1 MKTLCLLGILFAVS
15 SLTFYTSFHHM
26 DAGIAST
33 LLFVYPIMVA
43 VIMSLFFKER
53 ISPVT
58 MFSIILALSGIAL
71 LYRGGTGAGLN
82 GLGVSLVMIASLTYA
97 LYIVVINQSSIKL
110 SSIKLTFYVLLFCM
124 VAIVFHSFFD
134 GSNYLQPLTTP
145 RMWLFAIMLAL
156 VPTVIS
162 LVTMTMAVHAI
173 GSTPTAIMG
182 ALEPLTAVI
191 IGVTVFGEIFL
202 LVLITYFYYFFE
214 DRRMLIGG
222 KNIALIFTVLDL
234 SLIVSF
240 LFGKYVHIY
249 ARPVALAALLVFVL
263 VGRRDAIFMN
273 MICAILMFV
282 VDNFSDGTAA
292 ANNVYSSFII
302 AFSAGMIAIFFDILI
317 CSHSNPLFFNSLTQ
331 VTHNTH
337 ILSEVLLDRNI
348 VFISNF
354 ILMSSK
360 LHFQYEK
367 YVETYHTPRIFP
379 PYNRLFAVRA
389 HHVPVFP
396 GCRKCRRCVSA

>member
-1 MKTLCLLGILFAVS
+1 MNLKVKGTILGIVSAVSYGTNPLGALFLYQEGLNSNSVLFYRFSLAAVVLACILFIQKQSFKLSRKEVKTLCLLGILFAVS

-162 LVTMTMAVHAI
+162 LVTMTI

-191 IGVTVFGEIFL
+191 IGVTVFGEIFTL
-202 LVLITYFYYFFE
+202 RLGIGIFMILVAVILIVAAKSFSP
-214 DRRMLIGG
+214 R
-222 KNIALIFTVLDL
+222 K
-234 SLIVSF
+234 IVSF
-240 LFGKYVHIY
+240 IGHVVH
-249 ARPVALAALLVFVL
+249 
-263 VGRRDAIFMN
+263 
-273 MICAILMFV
+273 
-282 VDNFSDGTAA
+282 T
-292 ANNVYSSFII
+292 
-302 AFSAGMIAIFFDILI
+302 
-317 CSHSNPLFFNSLTQ
+317 
-331 VTHNTH
+331 
-337 ILSEVLLDRNI
+337 
-348 VFISNF
+348 
-354 ILMSSK
+354 
-360 LHFQYEK
+360 
-367 YVETYHTPRIFP
+367 
-379 PYNRLFAVRA
+379 
-389 HHVPVFP
+389 VPVR
-396 GCRKCRRCVSA
+396 RK

>member
-1 MKTLCLLGILFAVS
+1 MNLKVKGTILGIVSAVSYGTNPLGALFLYQEGLNSNSVLFYRFSLAAAVLACILFIQKQSFKLSRKEVKTLCLLGILFAVS

-156 VPTVIS
+156 V
-162 LVTMTMAVHAI
+162 TMTMAVHAI

-191 IGVTVFGEIFL
+191 IGVTVFGEIFTL
-202 LVLITYFYYFFE
+202 RLGIGIFMILVAVILIVAAKSFSP
-214 DRRMLIGG
+214 R
-222 KNIALIFTVLDL
+222 K
-234 SLIVSF
+234 IVSF
-240 LFGKYVHIY
+240 IGHVVH
-249 ARPVALAALLVFVL
+249 
-263 VGRRDAIFMN
+263 
-273 MICAILMFV
+273 
-282 VDNFSDGTAA
+282 T
-292 ANNVYSSFII
+292 
-302 AFSAGMIAIFFDILI
+302 
-317 CSHSNPLFFNSLTQ
+317 
-331 VTHNTH
+331 
-337 ILSEVLLDRNI
+337 
-348 VFISNF
+348 
-354 ILMSSK
+354 
-360 LHFQYEK
+360 
-367 YVETYHTPRIFP
+367 
-379 PYNRLFAVRA
+379 
-389 HHVPVFP
+389 VPVR
-396 GCRKCRRCVSA
+396 RK

>member
-1 MKTLCLLGILFAVS
+1 MNLKVKGTILGIVSAVSYGTNPLGALFLYQEGLNSNSVLFYRFSLAAVVLACILFIQKQSFKLSRKEVKTLCLLGILFAVS

-53 ISPVT
+53 ISPLT

-191 IGVTVFGEIFL
+191 IGVTVFGEIFTL
-202 LVLITYFYYFFE
+202 RLGIGIFMILVAVILIVAAKSFSP
-214 DRRMLIGG
+214 R
-222 KNIALIFTVLDL
+222 K
-234 SLIVSF
+234 IVSF
-240 LFGKYVHIY
+240 IGHVVH
-249 ARPVALAALLVFVL
+249 
-263 VGRRDAIFMN
+263 
-273 MICAILMFV
+273 
-282 VDNFSDGTAA
+282 T
-292 ANNVYSSFII
+292 
-302 AFSAGMIAIFFDILI
+302 
-317 CSHSNPLFFNSLTQ
+317 
-331 VTHNTH
+331 
-337 ILSEVLLDRNI
+337 
-348 VFISNF
+348 
-354 ILMSSK
+354 
-360 LHFQYEK
+360 
-367 YVETYHTPRIFP
+367 
-379 PYNRLFAVRA
+379 
-389 HHVPVFP
+389 VPVR
-396 GCRKCRRCVSA
+396 RK

>member
-1 MKTLCLLGILFAVS
+1 MNLKVKGTILGIVSAVSYGTNPLGALFLYQEGLNSNWVLFYRFSLAAVVLACILFIQKQSFKLSRKEVKTLCLLGILFAVS

-110 SSIKLTFYVLLFCM
+110 TFYVLLFCM

-191 IGVTVFGEIFL
+191 IGVTVFGEIFTL
-202 LVLITYFYYFFE
+202 RLGIGIFMILVAVILIVAAKSFSP
-214 DRRMLIGG
+214 R
-222 KNIALIFTVLDL
+222 K
-234 SLIVSF
+234 IVSF
-240 LFGKYVHIY
+240 IGHVVH
-249 ARPVALAALLVFVL
+249 
-263 VGRRDAIFMN
+263 
-273 MICAILMFV
+273 
-282 VDNFSDGTAA
+282 T
-292 ANNVYSSFII
+292 
-302 AFSAGMIAIFFDILI
+302 
-317 CSHSNPLFFNSLTQ
+317 
-331 VTHNTH
+331 
-337 ILSEVLLDRNI
+337 
-348 VFISNF
+348 
-354 ILMSSK
+354 
-360 LHFQYEK
+360 
-367 YVETYHTPRIFP
+367 
-379 PYNRLFAVRA
+379 
-389 HHVPVFP
+389 VPVR
-396 GCRKCRRCVSA
+396 RK

>member
-1 MKTLCLLGILFAVS
+1 
-15 SLTFYTSFHHM
+15 M

-173 GSTPTAIMG
+173 GSTPIMG

-191 IGVTVFGEIFL
+191 IGVTVFGEIFTL
-202 LVLITYFYYFFE
+202 RLGIGIFMILVAVILIVAAKSFSP
-214 DRRMLIGG
+214 R
-222 KNIALIFTVLDL
+222 K
-234 SLIVSF
+234 IVSF
-240 LFGKYVHIY
+240 IGHVVH
-249 ARPVALAALLVFVL
+249 
-263 VGRRDAIFMN
+263 
-273 MICAILMFV
+273 
-282 VDNFSDGTAA
+282 T
-292 ANNVYSSFII
+292 
-302 AFSAGMIAIFFDILI
+302 
-317 CSHSNPLFFNSLTQ
+317 
-331 VTHNTH
+331 
-337 ILSEVLLDRNI
+337 
-348 VFISNF
+348 
-354 ILMSSK
+354 
-360 LHFQYEK
+360 
-367 YVETYHTPRIFP
+367 
-379 PYNRLFAVRA
+379 
-389 HHVPVFP
+389 VPVR
-396 GCRKCRRCVSA
+396 RK

>member
-1 MKTLCLLGILFAVS
+1 
-15 SLTFYTSFHHM
+15 M

-97 LYIVVINQSSIKL
+97 LYIVVINRSSIKL

-162 LVTMTMAVHAI
+162 LVTMTMAIHAI

-191 IGVTVFGEIFL
+191 IGVTFTLRLGIGIFMI
-202 LVLITYFYYFFE
+202 LVAVILIVAAKSFSP
-214 DRRMLIGG
+214 R
-222 KNIALIFTVLDL
+222 K
-234 SLIVSF
+234 IVSF
-240 LFGKYVHIY
+240 IGHVVH
-249 ARPVALAALLVFVL
+249 
-263 VGRRDAIFMN
+263 
-273 MICAILMFV
+273 
-282 VDNFSDGTAA
+282 T
-292 ANNVYSSFII
+292 
-302 AFSAGMIAIFFDILI
+302 
-317 CSHSNPLFFNSLTQ
+317 
-331 VTHNTH
+331 
-337 ILSEVLLDRNI
+337 
-348 VFISNF
+348 
-354 ILMSSK
+354 
-360 LHFQYEK
+360 
-367 YVETYHTPRIFP
+367 
-379 PYNRLFAVRA
+379 
-389 HHVPVFP
+389 VPVR
-396 GCRKCRRCVSA
+396 RK

>member
-1 MKTLCLLGILFAVS
+1 MNLKVKGTILGIVSAVSYGTNPLGALFLYQEGLNSNSVLFYRFSLAAVVLACILFIQKQSFRLSRKEVKTLCLLGILFAVS

-110 SSIKLTFYVLLFCM
+110 SSIKLTF

-191 IGVTVFGEIFL
+191 IGVTVFGEIFTL
-202 LVLITYFYYFFE
+202 RLGIGIFMILVAVILIVAAKSFSP
-214 DRRMLIGG
+214 R
-222 KNIALIFTVLDL
+222 K
-234 SLIVSF
+234 IVSF
-240 LFGKYVHIY
+240 IGHVVH
-249 ARPVALAALLVFVL
+249 
-263 VGRRDAIFMN
+263 
-273 MICAILMFV
+273 
-282 VDNFSDGTAA
+282 T
-292 ANNVYSSFII
+292 
-302 AFSAGMIAIFFDILI
+302 
-317 CSHSNPLFFNSLTQ
+317 
-331 VTHNTH
+331 
-337 ILSEVLLDRNI
+337 
-348 VFISNF
+348 
-354 ILMSSK
+354 
-360 LHFQYEK
+360 
-367 YVETYHTPRIFP
+367 
-379 PYNRLFAVRA
+379 
-389 HHVPVFP
+389 VPVR
-396 GCRKCRRCVSA
+396 RK

>member
-1 MKTLCLLGILFAVS
+1 MNLKVKGTILGIVSAVSYGTNPLGALFLYQEGLNSNSVLFYRFSLAAVVLACILFIQKQSFRLSRKEVKTLCLLGILFAVS

-43 VIMSLFFKER
+43 VI

-134 GSNYLQPLTTP
+134 GGNYLQPLTTP

-191 IGVTVFGEIFL
+191 IGVTVFGEIFTL
-202 LVLITYFYYFFE
+202 RLGIGIFMILVAVILIVAAKSFSP
-214 DRRMLIGG
+214 R
-222 KNIALIFTVLDL
+222 K
-234 SLIVSF
+234 IVSF
-240 LFGKYVHIY
+240 IGHVVHI
-249 ARPVALAALLVFVL
+249 
-263 VGRRDAIFMN
+263 
-273 MICAILMFV
+273 
-282 VDNFSDGTAA
+282 
-292 ANNVYSSFII
+292 
-302 AFSAGMIAIFFDILI
+302 
-317 CSHSNPLFFNSLTQ
+317 
-331 VTHNTH
+331 
-337 ILSEVLLDRNI
+337 
-348 VFISNF
+348 
-354 ILMSSK
+354 
-360 LHFQYEK
+360 
-367 YVETYHTPRIFP
+367 
-379 PYNRLFAVRA
+379 
-389 HHVPVFP
+389 VPVR
-396 GCRKCRRCVSA
+396 RK

>member
-1 MKTLCLLGILFAVS
+1 MNLKVKGTILGIVSAVSYGTNPLGALFLYQEGLNSNSVLFYRFSLAAVVLACILFIQKQSFRLSRKEVKALCLLGILFAVS

-97 LYIVVINQSSIKL
+97 LYIVVINRSSIKL

-182 ALEPLTAVI
+182 ALEPLT
-191 IGVTVFGEIFL
+191 L
-202 LVLITYFYYFFE
+202 
-214 DRRMLIGG
+214 
-222 KNIALIFTVLDL
+222 
-234 SLIVSF
+234 
-240 LFGKYVHIY
+240 
-249 ARPVALAALLVFVL
+249 P
-263 VGRRDAIFMN
+263 
-273 MICAILMFV
+273 
-282 VDNFSDGTAA
+282 
-292 ANNVYSSFII
+292 
-302 AFSAGMIAIFFDILI
+302 
-317 CSHSNPLFFNSLTQ
+317 
-331 VTHNTH
+331 
-337 ILSEVLLDRNI
+337 
-348 VFISNF
+348 
-354 ILMSSK
+354 
-360 LHFQYEK
+360 
-367 YVETYHTPRIFP
+367 
-379 PYNRLFAVRA
+379 
-389 HHVPVFP
+389 
-396 GCRKCRRCVSA
+396 

>member
-1 MKTLCLLGILFAVS
+1 MNLKVKGTILGIVSAVSYGTNPLGALFLYQEGLNSNSVLFYRFSLAAVVLACILFIQKQSFKLSRKEVKTLCLLGILFAVS

-110 SSIKLTFYVLLFCM
+110 TFYVLLFCM

-191 IGVTVFGEIFL
+191 IGVTVFGEIFTL
-202 LVLITYFYYFFE
+202 RLGIGIFMILVAVILIVAAKSFSP
-214 DRRMLIGG
+214 R
-222 KNIALIFTVLDL
+222 K
-234 SLIVSF
+234 IVSF
-240 LFGKYVHIY
+240 IGHVVH
-249 ARPVALAALLVFVL
+249 
-263 VGRRDAIFMN
+263 
-273 MICAILMFV
+273 
-282 VDNFSDGTAA
+282 T
-292 ANNVYSSFII
+292 
-302 AFSAGMIAIFFDILI
+302 
-317 CSHSNPLFFNSLTQ
+317 
-331 VTHNTH
+331 
-337 ILSEVLLDRNI
+337 
-348 VFISNF
+348 
-354 ILMSSK
+354 
-360 LHFQYEK
+360 
-367 YVETYHTPRIFP
+367 
-379 PYNRLFAVRA
+379 
-389 HHVPVFP
+389 VPVR
-396 GCRKCRRCVSA
+396 RK